1 MLTQSP
7 LFGIFLTL
15 ISYSIGME
23 INRRFEKFYLNPILI
38 AIIIVIL
45 VLSIFDIPQESY
57 LAGGD
62 IITLFLCPAT
72 AVLALSVYRERKLLK
87 DHFIAIIMG
96 TAMGALA
103 SVGSII
109 FLGKLLK
116 IDSVTL
122 ASLIPKS
129 VTTPIAM
136 AISASLGGITSITV
150 IAVIISGI
158 IGSIFAPCFVSMF
171 KIKHPVAKGVAI
183 GSCSHALGTIKAIEM
198 GEDIGAMSGI
208 SIAFSGFFTIIF
220 ALLFF

>member
-15 ISYSIGME
+15 ISYIIGME
-23 INRRFEKFYLNPILI
+23 INRKFKKSYLNPILI
-38 AIIIVIL
+38 SIIIVVS
-45 VLSIFDIPQESY
+45 VLSIFKIPTESY
-57 LAGGD
+57 FVGGD
-62 IITLFLCPAT
+62 IITLFLGPVT

-87 DHFIAIIMG
+87 KHFLAIIIG
-96 TAMGALA
+96 TAIGSLA

-109 FLGKLLK
+109 LLCKFLK
-116 IDSVTL
+116 IDDVII

-129 VTTPIAM
+129 ITTPIAI
-136 AISASLGGITSITV
+136 AVSTSLGGIPAITV
-150 IAVIISGI
+150 IAVIITGISG
-158 IGSIFAPCFVSMF
+158 SVFAPCFVTMF

-183 GSCSHALGTIKAIEM
+183 GTSSHALGTIKAIEM

-208 SIAFSGFFTIIF
+208 SIAFSGFFTVIF